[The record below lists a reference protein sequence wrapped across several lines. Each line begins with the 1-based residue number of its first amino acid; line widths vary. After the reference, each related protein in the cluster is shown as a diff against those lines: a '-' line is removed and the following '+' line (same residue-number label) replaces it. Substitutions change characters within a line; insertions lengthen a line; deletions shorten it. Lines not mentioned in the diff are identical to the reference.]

1 MFGYTTVGV
10 SRQAMST
17 RRDGVQIHVKIQGHH
32 VAATTTTITTI
43 IIVATIIAIIMNIP
57 TMDSLPTMNTRAG
70 AR

>member
-1 MFGYTTVGV
+1 
-10 SRQAMST
+10 MST

-32 VAATTTTITTI
+32 VAATTNTTTITTI